1 MLFID
6 VEYARRLGVQLRNFK
21 DKGRNLYNFS
31 CPLCGD
37 SKKNKRKARAY
48 FYEKKGGLFFKCHNC
63 GRGTTLSKLISQV
76 DSALGEEYKVE
87 KFRQGSHNNNPVE
100 KPAESVQQAELA
112 KKVEDNYIGLKSVH
126 QLTNDHIAWNFCEKR
141 LIPYPPRKDLYFAP
155 RFKTWVQT
163 KSDNPRY
170 SELQDDARLV
180 IPFYDANGRL
190 IACQGRSLMKSTIRY
205 LTVKFVED
213 APKVYGLD
221 RWEPQRRTY
230 VVEGPLDSLFIDNC
244 LAVAGAD
251 LTEFSLLNKKLTTLV
266 FDNEPRNPITVK
278 KISSA
283 IDRGYAVF
291 IPPEHFSGKD
301 INEAILNGHRGIQ
314 SIIDGNT
321 FEGAIA
327 SLKLSQWKK

>member
-1 MLFID
+1 MLYVD

-21 DKGRNLYNFS
+21 DKGRNLFNFS

-63 GRGTTLSKLISQV
+63 GRGTTLSKLIGQV

-87 KFRQGSHNNNPVE
+87 KFRQGSHTNSPTE

-126 QLTNDHIAWNFCEKR
+126 QLTNDHIAWTFCERR
-141 LIPYPPRKDLYFAP
+141 LIPYAPRKDLFFAP
-155 RFKTWVQT
+155 RFKTWVMT
-163 KSDNPRY
+163 KTDNPRY
-170 SELQDDARLV
+170 EDFQDDPRLV
-180 IPFYDANGRL
+180 IPFYDANGRM
-190 IACQGRSLMKSTIRY
+190 IMCQGRSLMKSTIRY

-221 RWEPQRRTY
+221 RWEPQKRTY
-230 VVEGPLDSLFIDNC
+230 VVEGPLDSLFLDNC

-251 LTEFSLLNKKLTTLV
+251 LTEFNLLNKKL
-266 FDNEPRNPITVK
+266 P
-278 KISSA
+278 
-283 IDRGYAVF
+283 
-291 IPPEHFSGKD
+291 H
-301 INEAILNGHRGIQ
+301 
-314 SIIDGNT
+314 
-321 FEGAIA
+321 
-327 SLKLSQWKK
+327 